1 MPSEF
6 ALIDR
11 YFRRPVSHTV
21 LGVGDDGAIVRP
33 SPDCELVVSTDMLV
47 AGTHFLPDADPA
59 DLGWKTLAVNVSDMA
74 AMGAKPRW
82 ALLAV
87 ALPAATES
95 WIEKFAHGF
104 FACAAAFG
112 IDVIGGDTTKS
123 PPVDA
128 ALQRPP
134 PGGQGNTWGGPACSK
149 FPPVDAALQRPP
161 PGGQGNTWGG
171 PACFP
176 GPRVFCVTIFGEV
189 PTGTALLRSGATV
202 GDEIW
207 VSGHPG
213 RAALGLAHLQGQT
226 VLSEPALTDCLA
238 ALHRPQPRVAL
249 GLALR
254 GLATAAIDVSDG
266 LLADL
271 GHILKASNVAAR
283 LQPAVLPA
291 PTLLAPHARN
301 PGSLPPTG
309 GLTSAWDGPA
319 PTFERDCYLSGGDD
333 YELVFTASATRHAEI
348 VALAASLALPLTCI
362 GNIAAGIPGQLT
374 VLDATGQPLDIAR
387 RGYDHFS

>member
-11 YFRRPVSHTV
+11 YFRRAPRAPAHTV

-33 SPDCELVVSTDMLV
+33 SPGCELVISTDMLV

-59 DLGWKTLAVNVSDMA
+59 DLGWKTLAVNVSDLA
-74 AMGAKPRW
+74 AMGALPRW
-82 ALLAV
+82 ALLAA
-87 ALPAATES
+87 ALPEANEA

-104 FACAAAFG
+104 FACADAFE
-112 IDVIGGDTTKS
+112 IDVIGGDTTK
-123 PPVDA
+123 
-128 ALQRPP
+128 
-134 PGGQGNTWGGPACSK
+134 GP
-149 FPPVDAALQRPP
+149 L
-161 PGGQGNTWGG
+161 N
-171 PACFP
+171 
-176 GPRVFCVTIFGEV
+176 FCVTICGEV
-189 PTGTALLRSGATV
+189 PTGTALLRSGAAV

-213 RAALGLAHLQGQT
+213 RAALALAHLQGRAM
-226 VLSEPALTDCLA
+226 LSEPVLTDCLA

-271 GHILKASNVAAR
+271 GHILEASGVAAT
-283 LQPAVLPA
+283 LKPAVLPA
-291 PTLLAPHARN
+291 PT
-301 PGSLPPTG
+301 
-309 GLTSAWDGPA
+309 
-319 PTFERDCYLSGGDD
+319 FERNCYLSGGDD

-348 VALAASLALPLTCI
+348 DALAATLALPLTCI
-362 GNIAAGIPGQLT
+362 GRIETGTGLT
-374 VLDATGQPLDIAR
+374 VLDPTGQQLDIAR

>member
-21 LGVGDDGAIVRP
+21 LGGGDDGAIVRP
-33 SPDCELVVSTDMLV
+33 SSGCELVVSTDMLV

-74 AMGAKPRW
+74 AMGAEPRW

-104 FACAAAFG
+104 FACADAFG

-134 PGGQGNTWGGPACSK
+134 P
-149 FPPVDAALQRPP
+149 R
-161 PGGQGNTWGG
+161 GQGNTWGG

-189 PTGTALLRSGATV
+189 PTGTALLRSGAAV

-226 VLSEPALTDCLA
+226 VLSAPALTDCLA

-271 GHILKASNVAAR
+271 GHILEASEIAAT
-283 LQPAVLPA
+283 LQPAALPA
-291 PTLLAPHARN
+291 PTFDRN
-301 PGSLPPTG
+301 
-309 GLTSAWDGPA
+309 
-319 PTFERDCYLSGGDD
+319 CYLAGGDD
-333 YELVFTASATRHAEI
+333 YELIFTAPAARHAEI
-348 VALAASLALPLTCI
+348 DALTATLALPLTCLGRI
-362 GNIAAGIPGQLT
+362 ETGTGLT
-374 VLDATGQPLDIAR
+374 VLDPAGQPIDIAR